1 MRQSLVLLSQ
11 IDINPLIIET
21 QNFPPPHLP
30 NRKISCLRHCVVRN
44 CKMSRTKKCWEF
56 ISCQL
61 MQPAGPW
68 TMGSR
73 APVLLS
79 ACSWRV
85 PWDWW
90 WHANISSG
98 VVWIWTWLYASRKK
112 TTAGLPEFLAS
123 ISSSFS
129 SCRILPVPTHIP
141 QKIRSFSFQ
150 MCEMANRNGK
160 RRKGK
165 KKDTH
170 AGSLVVF
177 KKVVLQTS
185 HWISLADSLTF
196 SCDFAT
202 PFSAS
207 FWLRARL
214 EAAFAPCE
222 KVRSPVFRM
231 RRS

>member
-1 MRQSLVLLSQ
+1 
-11 IDINPLIIET
+11 
-21 QNFPPPHLP
+21 
-30 NRKISCLRHCVVRN
+30 
-44 CKMSRTKKCWEF
+44 
-56 ISCQL
+56 
-61 MQPAGPW
+61 
-68 TMGSR
+68 MGSR

-98 VVWIWTWLYASRKK
+98 VFWIWTWLYASRKK

-165 KKDTH
+165 KRYSRRKSSSLQESGFANLALDILGWLVDLQLRLCDALLSIFLIACTL
-170 AGSLVVF
+170 GSCFCALWKGQV
-177 KKVVLQTS
+177 S
-185 HWISLADSLTF
+185 SI
-196 SCDFAT
+196 
-202 PFSAS
+202 
-207 FWLRARL
+207 
-214 EAAFAPCE
+214 
-222 KVRSPVFRM
+222 
-231 RRS
+231 